1 MAIMHSLPLQTQLEV
16 SGLGLSAVCDA
27 VMHQPLNWR
36 VPYKCGIL
44 WICLIFSWKP
54 LRQAVSLSHSH
65 FYKSTCTWIKIL
77 CILFEF
83 YSYDLSFLLFRFLKR
98 FVCVCYILPRA
109 LESPLDIW
117 VLHQHPNLTVG
128 FRLVIYTKDCTLK
141 GLVGIVRRGDLVSYI
156 FFFWRLLL
164 GSSILLGLYMGWL
177 FMRVTFQS

>member
-1 MAIMHSLPLQTQLEV
+1 MAYFEFV
-16 SGLGLSAVCDA
+16 
-27 VMHQPLNWR
+27 W
-36 VPYKCGIL
+36 
-44 WICLIFSWKP
+44 
-54 LRQAVSLSHSH
+54 VSLGSHSVRLSL
-65 FYKSTCTWIKIL
+65 FLIL
-77 CILFEF
+77 TFTNPLMYLNKNVVHLFEF

-128 FRLVIYTKDCTLK
+128 YRLVIYSKDCTLK

>member
-1 MAIMHSLPLQTQLEV
+1 MAYFEFV
-16 SGLGLSAVCDA
+16 
-27 VMHQPLNWR
+27 W
-36 VPYKCGIL
+36 
-44 WICLIFSWKP
+44 
-54 LRQAVSLSHSH
+54 VSLGSHSVRLSL
-65 FYKSTCTWIKIL
+65 FLIL
-77 CILFEF
+77 TFTNPLMYLNKNVVHLFEF

-128 FRLVIYTKDCTLK
+128 YRLVIYTKDCTLK